1 MRDFREKTGKSVILF
16 PDFRALYFKRLI
28 LICSFHTLS
37 FAKTCS
43 QATSLQ
49 SHIIGIAVLPGGGE
63 GWGGVAK
70 FPFIYDNEKSGF
82 RQNISLSSGNTGL
95 SPEKRLTVPTETVK
109 CLLPKHLTI
118 PRETV
123 KRCRANS

>member
-1 MRDFREKTGKSVILF
+1 MCL
-16 PDFRALYFKRLI
+16 PDDVYIKWR
-28 LICSFHTLS
+28 
-37 FAKTCS
+37 
-43 QATSLQ
+43 
-49 SHIIGIAVLPGGGE
+49 
-63 GWGGVAK
+63 GWGGAAK
-70 FPFIYDNEKSGF
+70 FPFIYDNGESGF
-82 RQNISLSSGNTGL
+82 CQNISLSPGNTGL